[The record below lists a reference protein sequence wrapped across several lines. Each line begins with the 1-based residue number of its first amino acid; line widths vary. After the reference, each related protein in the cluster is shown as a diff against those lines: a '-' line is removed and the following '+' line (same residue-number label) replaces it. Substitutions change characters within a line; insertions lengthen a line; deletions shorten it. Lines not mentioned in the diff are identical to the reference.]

1 MSHCR
6 LTILFLVLFTVLK
19 APTTII
25 ALQDNENAP
34 KEQAPR
40 KPKVENLK
48 RQALEAQRLAEADPS
63 EANLFDYASALMKL
77 DYVSAETIYRFA
89 VEKYPDSVRLH
100 AGLASALWALGKPDD
115 GAVELCRAA
124 ELDPADPHPLEFL
137 AAAEH
142 IPSSLY
148 QQVLDGLRQ
157 LRQRYPQDGLV
168 LFDYEMVL
176 SNRYQDKSQV
186 PRGFVTTLK
195 EAIRLTPKLTQ
206 AYFELS
212 LVYDE
217 QKAYAEEAQVLRHAV
232 QLSPQNEQYRY
243 NLAMAYKRLG
253 NKEAFLRELSTFQKM
268 HSLSSQASQ

>member
-1 MSHCR
+1 MSRCR
-6 LTILFLVLFTVLK
+6 LTTLVLVLMVLLK
-19 APTTII
+19 APAAVNAI
-25 ALQDNENAP
+25 QDNTSAP
-34 KEQAPR
+34 NEQAPR
-40 KPKVENLK
+40 KPKGESLK
-48 RQALEAQRLAEADPS
+48 RQALEAQRRAEADPS

-89 VEKYPDSVRLH
+89 VGKYPDSVRLH

-157 LRQRYPQDGLV
+157 LRRRYPQDGLV

-176 SNRYQDKSQV
+176 SNRYEDRSRV
-186 PRGFVTTLK
+186 PEDFVTTLK
-195 EAIRLTPKLTQ
+195 EAIRLTPKLPQ

-212 LVYDE
+212 LVYDGE
-217 QKAYAEEAQVLRHAV
+217 KAYAEEAEALHHAV

-243 NLAMAYKRLG
+243 DLAMAYKRLG
-253 NKEAFLRELSTFQKM
+253 NKEAFQRELSIFQKM
-268 HSLSSQASQ
+268 HSDSSQANQ